1 MSERPLEGLRVVD
14 LADEK
19 GELTG
24 RLLADFGADVI
35 RVEPPQGAKSRSLT
49 PMVGDDSLY
58 FAFRNYNKRG
68 VVLDLEAEADR
79 KQLADLAARADVFIE
94 SFAPGTLAGLGLS
107 PESLVERNPGL
118 VALSITD
125 FGQTGPYKD
134 WVATDATMEAVG
146 GMQWKA
152 GIAEKPPLLPPG
164 AIAYDVASVT
174 ATFGVMSALLQ
185 RERTG
190 YGQTIDLSVLEA
202 LAQTTDWS
210 FSNAS
215 FARAQGSESPE
226 LRFGSGP
233 MYTIYACKTGYVRL
247 VILSPR
253 QWRAMREW
261 LGEPD
266 YLQDPIYDGFIGR
279 MGIADALMVTIGDLF
294 ATMGHEEVAFEA
306 QRRGIVCTPVLT
318 PEETLVNEHLVS
330 RGTFVEAD
338 YAKGKK
344 GPIASGYFEL
354 DGVRQGYRERAPE
367 LGEHQQDLAGLWPAA
382 RKRPAGPRPEPSLPL
397 EGLRVLDFGIG
408 GVGVEAGRLFGEYGA
423 DVLKIETRTY
433 PDFMR
438 VIMGTEM
445 SASFASSSRSK
456 RGFGVNLKHD
466 AGLEILHGL
475 AEHADVV
482 IENNSTG
489 TMAEMGV
496 GFETLSK
503 INPRICM
510 ASSQLLGS
518 RGAWSSWFGYG
529 PSTQPIG
536 GLVHLWNYTDQDF
549 PAGSGAIFP
558 DHLAGRLTAIAALAG
573 LVRRERTGK
582 GGHGEV
588 AQAEAVTGILGDLLL
603 KAGVEPGSVVPMGNR
618 SERGAPWGSYP
629 CAGTQQWV
637 AITCRSDED
646 WRRLRGAL
654 GEPEW
659 AMKPEL
665 ESADGRFGA
674 QDELDAKLSEWTS
687 GQTKMSVTS
696 TLQMFGVPAAPM
708 LTATDQILDPH
719 YQVRGYLRWI
729 HQQDLGWMCMEGPAF
744 RASGMKDVN
753 LFQAPLLGEH
763 TRTICRDLLD
773 LQDEEIEKL
782 VAAGTLE
789 VPKESS

>member
-1 MSERPLEGLRVVD
+1 M
-14 LADEK
+14 
-19 GELTG
+19 
-24 RLLADFGADVI
+24 
-35 RVEPPQGAKSRSLT
+35 
-49 PMVGDDSLY
+49 
-58 FAFRNYNKRG
+58 
-68 VVLDLEAEADR
+68 
-79 KQLADLAARADVFIE
+79 
-94 SFAPGTLAGLGLS
+94 
-107 PESLVERNPGL
+107 
-118 VALSITD
+118 
-125 FGQTGPYKD
+125 
-134 WVATDATMEAVG
+134 
-146 GMQWKA
+146 
-152 GIAEKPPLLPPG
+152 
-164 AIAYDVASVT
+164 

-185 RERTG
+185 RTRTG
-190 YGQTIDLSVLEA
+190 HGQTLDLSVLEA

-215 FARAQGSESPE
+215 FARAKGSESPE

-294 ATMGHEEVAFEA
+294 ASMPHEEVAFEA

-330 RGTFVEAD
+330 RGTFVDAE
-338 YAKGKK
+338 YAEGKK

-354 DGVRQGYRERAPE
+354 DGERQGYRQRAPK
-367 LGEHQQDLAGLWPAA
+367 LGEHQKDLEGLWPSA
-382 RKRPAGPRPEPSLPL
+382 RPRPAGPRPEPSLPL
-397 EGLRVLDFGIG
+397 EGFRVLDFGIG

-423 DVLKIETRTY
+423 DVVKIETRTY

-466 AGLEILHGL
+466 AGLEVLHGL

-489 TMAEMGV
+489 TMTDMGV
-496 GFETLSK
+496 GYETLSK
-503 INPRICM
+503 VNPRICM

-518 RGAWSSWFGYG
+518 RGVWSSWFGYG

-536 GLVHLWNYTDQDF
+536 GLVHLWNYTDQEF

-558 DHLAGRLTAIAALAG
+558 DHLAGRLTAIAALAA
-573 LVRRERTGK
+573 LLRRERTGK

-629 CAGTQQWV
+629 CAGDQQWV

-646 WRRLRGAL
+646 WRRLRAAL

-665 ESADGRFGA
+665 ESAAGRFAA
-674 QDELDAKLSEWTS
+674 QDELDAGLTRWTS

-719 YQVRGYLRWI
+719 YQVRGYPRWI

-753 LFQAPLLGEH
+753 LFQAPMLGEH
-763 TRTICRDLLD
+763 TRSICRDLLD
-773 LQDEEIEKL
+773 MQDEEVEKL

-789 VPKESS
+789 VPKGS